1 VITDAVDVR
10 QELLGRVRARQA
22 SIETY
27 VRKSQRRCDLMA
39 NISIVSIAIAAA
51 LAVGPTVGGT
61 AFAETAKKGLGREQ
75 SSSVWRL
82 LCLASLIVYL
92 VAAISAKLNKSN
104 DLTARISITEASNA
118 ALEGL
123 RADVEFS
130 KLSVKITVAEYGQI
144 AARILF
150 VPENSADDDD
160 VYSNDGTSAQP
171 PFRTIDRYRRSTE
184 VIIPGMVIVFAS
196 LILVATVLGF
206 VLGGLGRG
214 VAEAGPQINTATQLV
229 LSTSPVKVGDTYSA
243 TASGF
248 LLGEDMQFSWT
259 GPTHGTMDASSA
271 DSGGRT
277 TSGKIVEKDPPGS
290 YTIIVTGLTS
300 RRTASAGLQVVAR

>member
-39 NISIVSIAIAAA
+39 NISIVSSAIAAA

-61 AFAETAKKGLGREQ
+61 TFAETAKKGLGWEQ

-104 DLTARISITEASNA
+104 DLTARISIAEAGNA

-130 KLSVKITVAEYGQI
+130 KLSVKIAVAEYGQI
-144 AARILF
+144 AVRILF

-160 VYSNDGTSAQP
+160 AYSNDGVSAQP
-171 PFRTIDRYRRSTE
+171 PFRAIGRYRRGAE

-196 LILVATVLGF
+196 LILVTTVLGF

-214 VAEAGPQINTATQLV
+214 VAEAGPQISTATQLV

-248 LLGEDMQFSWT
+248 LPGEDMQFSWT

-277 TSGKIVEKDPPGS
+277 TSGKIVEKDPPGN

-300 RRTASAGLQVVAR
+300 RRTASAGLQVVGR